1 MQQHQLFDQLK
12 AGAQEQLARVG
23 PLTDEAVGKVLCKMA
38 KKAGGPDGLSA
49 QMLRALEPDQVSL
62 VARAFRTWE
71 NTGQMPETVTMTLVA
86 LLPKSIVL

>member
-23 PLTDEAVGKVLCKMA
+23 PLTDETVGKVLCKMA

-62 VARAFRTWE
+62 VAKAFRTWE
-71 NTGQMPETVTMTLVA
+71 NTGQMPENCHHDLGGA
-86 LLPKSIVL
+86 PP